1 MKKILFG
8 LLAFTAIF
16 SSCTND
22 DIEIVSTIA
31 PVPDGLT
38 ISVDLS
44 RFYSG
49 YIFEDTKH
57 NIDQIAE
64 AYRTFNSNSE
74 MFIQVR
80 TLIYNKVTEEL
91 VDSIINY
98 VTTTNSV
105 TATVSL
111 RPGEYYAFT
120 SLAFATKSKKSYW
133 NVGDRE
139 KLSTA
144 KLIPLYK
151 YSKWSILSQ
160 STESFTVSKTHSAR
174 INTIPSPLGA
184 LVYFYFQNFQYV
196 DEASYGNV
204 ADNKVRRIALYT
216 QRRADSYNIDPNATS
231 KFNYAKETESGS
243 WYIDQAVEPD
253 DFDDDWTY
261 FQTNLYSYAYILEP
275 EQRTTF
281 GLKREGETS
290 FSAYGEQTTSFTPGT
305 TYLAYWDYFKIG
317 EPYLGPADN
326 NHWNDYQPKTIY
338 EEPYTIWGAS
348 LSTVKSQMY
357 SKGYSLF
364 EEGSNYLL
372 YYGKFFENASE
383 YDFDNSGGLNSVFF
397 YFDSSISLTA
407 LSNYVAKNSGAVYDG
422 NYDGVI
428 VYLTPDGK
436 TFIAIYDYT
445 YDDGSKNN
453 IVRYGDNTVSSNSP
467 MKLRQT
473 THYKQIKINPYHQM
487 KKVEK
492 MN

>member
-22 DIEIVSTIA
+22 DIEIDSTIA
-31 PVPDGLT
+31 PVTDGLT

-133 NVGDRE
+133 NVGNRE

-204 ADNKVRRIALYT
+204 ADNKVL
-216 QRRADSYNIDPNATS
+216 
-231 KFNYAKETESGS
+231 
-243 WYIDQAVEPD
+243 
-253 DFDDDWTY
+253 
-261 FQTNLYSYAYILEP
+261 
-275 EQRTTF
+275 
-281 GLKREGETS
+281 
-290 FSAYGEQTTSFTPGT
+290 
-305 TYLAYWDYFKIG
+305 
-317 EPYLGPADN
+317 
-326 NHWNDYQPKTIY
+326 
-338 EEPYTIWGAS
+338 
-348 LSTVKSQMY
+348 
-357 SKGYSLF
+357 
-364 EEGSNYLL
+364 
-372 YYGKFFENASE
+372 
-383 YDFDNSGGLNSVFF
+383 
-397 YFDSSISLTA
+397 
-407 LSNYVAKNSGAVYDG
+407 
-422 NYDGVI
+422 
-428 VYLTPDGK
+428 
-436 TFIAIYDYT
+436 
-445 YDDGSKNN
+445 
-453 IVRYGDNTVSSNSP
+453 
-467 MKLRQT
+467 
-473 THYKQIKINPYHQM
+473 
-487 KKVEK
+487 
-492 MN
+492 